1 MEHYC
6 AFGGVYILR
15 LIYQMQS
22 RDQPVYRAT
31 QSTIKKWG
39 KAEKGEE
46 QKAISPN
53 PKPRE
58 DTRHRFRHYSETSHA
73 WRTLSFDFHPELSIK
88 IIQRLHFITGAR
100 GNLSAIKPLPVP
112 VEKFSR
118 WTSGFEEAEHEMK
131 CAWLPALP
139 FVQTWP
145 GVLEQMCCDRLQQT
159 GLGCALK

>member
-22 RDQPVYRAT
+22 RDQPVYCTT

-53 PKPRE
+53 PKLR
-58 DTRHRFRHYSETSHA
+58 
-73 WRTLSFDFHPELSIK
+73 
-88 IIQRLHFITGAR
+88 
-100 GNLSAIKPLPVP
+100 
-112 VEKFSR
+112 
-118 WTSGFEEAEHEMK
+118 
-131 CAWLPALP
+131 
-139 FVQTWP
+139 
-145 GVLEQMCCDRLQQT
+145 
-159 GLGCALK
+159 